1 MKITLPFSS
10 FDIRFTARL
19 RTLFGAVCGVLR
31 FSSGF
36 AAAVKIVAFA
46 LLIPLFSCGEE
57 IDTPE
62 AMLPW
67 LGDPENGLVQEHSG
81 KPVLWRVKYLP
92 NDYLAWRYLQS
103 LERYDKAAR
112 DSVIQSYSNTICF
125 LLTVAPGEK
134 KGGDVMTQGVG
145 SFEDFQSRAMQLNF
159 DVKDLVT
166 LRYGG
171 IETPAVISTME
182 NTYGLN
188 EGRDIMVIFA
198 RDSARWSSADT
209 LDVVLDDRIFNSGI
223 HHFTFLAEDIRNI
236 PEPEIPLS
244 NKTE

>member
-1 MKITLPFSS
+1 MRIISLYSS
-10 FDIRFTARL
+10 LDIRSAGCR
-19 RTLFGAVCGVLR
+19 RTLFGAFCALLRASCG
-31 FSSGF
+31 FSS
-36 AAAVKIVAFA
+36 AVKIAAFV
-46 LLIPLFSCGEE
+46 LLITLSSCGEE
-57 IDTPE
+57 IDTPD

-67 LGDPENGLVQEHSG
+67 LSDPENGLVQERSG

-103 LERYDKAAR
+103 LESYDKADR
-112 DSVIQSYSNTICF
+112 DSAIQSYSNTICF

-134 KGGDVMTQGVG
+134 KGGDVMTQDVG

-159 DVKDLVT
+159 DVKDHVT

-244 NKTE
+244 NETE